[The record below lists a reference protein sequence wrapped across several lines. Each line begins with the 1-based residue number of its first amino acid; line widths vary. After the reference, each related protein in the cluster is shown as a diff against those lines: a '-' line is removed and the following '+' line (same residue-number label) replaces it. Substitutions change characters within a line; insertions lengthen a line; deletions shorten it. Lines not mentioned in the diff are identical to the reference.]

1 MAKELKRIFVY
12 AFLLMV
18 GMLTTTDAYAFK
30 NFSVIVNN
38 QDGTLLTADEQVQ
51 GTSVSFGV
59 AVAEDGTVSRVAADD
74 ASAVAVISGKYH
86 SDHGMTNLECVV
98 AVEGGV
104 KVTFG
109 NCTYSSRQ
117 ATITDADGN
126 VVSAT
131 ITQNCWKND
140 RANVTEAYYAGG
152 ATTLTIKASDYC
164 PFLAVETSE
173 YVPEKHTINFSMT
186 DDTVV
191 GTAPAT
197 VNWTEGDQFTLPLN
211 RQLFKEGYTL
221 TAWNDGTADFAP
233 GAEYTPKA
241 DVTFTPVFTANTVAL
256 ADRTEAVTIKWDFQ
270 RKNGAPI
277 LAYQGTTGIY
287 VAQAQVNGETID
299 VKLDFDTTNGK
310 LANANWTDWAQ
321 MNAGTI
327 FTIPSAK
334 GAVVSMEA
342 YSDIA
347 TTTIDGQTDYA
358 QAKTISYTIASG
370 AETIDIVIGDGS
382 YYRYIQTTL
391 PVVESAGGAS
401 FDNVAGTITW
411 PIGNEATPA
420 LDPAINGSIS
430 LASVSVGSDLN
441 AENATYFET

>member
-1 MAKELKRIFVY
+1 MLQWLTMA
-12 AFLLMV
+12 
-18 GMLTTTDAYAFK
+18 
-30 NFSVIVNN
+30 
-38 QDGTLLTADEQVQ
+38 
-51 GTSVSFGV
+51 
-59 AVAEDGTVSRVAADD
+59 
-74 ASAVAVISGKYH
+74 
-86 SDHGMTNLECVV
+86 
-98 AVEGGV
+98 
-104 KVTFG
+104 
-109 NCTYSSRQ
+109 
-117 ATITDADGN
+117 
-126 VVSAT
+126 
-131 ITQNCWKND
+131 
-140 RANVTEAYYAGG
+140 
-152 ATTLTIKASDYC
+152 
-164 PFLAVETSE
+164 
-173 YVPEKHTINFSMT
+173 T

-221 TAWNDGTADFAP
+221 TAWNDGTTDFAP

-342 YSDIA
+342 YSDIT

-370 AETIDIVIGDGS
+370 AETVDIVIGDGS

-391 PVVESAGGAS
+391 PVVESGMRSARAAAAHVDRTLEELKSEFAKFTSQDAIFIFVTNEIGSGGVSDNEIQRKFTDVEGWMNQFIAAG
-401 FDNVAGTITW
+401 
-411 PIGNEATPA
+411 
-420 LDPAINGSIS
+420 
-430 LASVSVGSDLN
+430 
-441 AENATYFET
+441 